1 MPTRRPTQTY
11 AACEGCL
18 REHKSASRC
27 LRECLRGRMLSSS
40 VEVQWQLQ
48 LENRNFS
55 VFAAPA
61 LRSELQKRST
71 YPKCLESLREC
82 LRGAYA
88 EPTRRLQNKQKEG
101 KRSKFIYTWQT
112 ALSHDLFNKRLR
124 EKPTRGVAQQPTLK
138 PTRAY
143 APNQDCLRQV
153 HAVPFLYKPF
163 HLIKKRCSI

>member
-1 MPTRRPTQTY
+1 MSSVFLVVRGLYTTCMPTRRPTQTY

-27 LRECLRGRMLSSS
+27 LRECLRGQMLSSS
-40 VEVQWQLQ
+40 VGVHCDSSSWEIATFQYKCSFGSSGSKIRIAVQV
-48 LENRNFS
+48 RSPAS
-55 VFAAPA
+55 VQGS
-61 LRSELQKRST
+61 RCQKRST

-112 ALSHDLFNKRLR
+112 ALSYDLFNKRLR
-124 EKPTRGVAQQPTLK
+124 EKPTRGVTQQPT
-138 PTRAY
+138 R
-143 APNQDCLRQV
+143 
-153 HAVPFLYKPF
+153 
-163 HLIKKRCSI
+163 